1 MSSNESA
8 KSYGSELTY
17 LMNEEDYL
25 IKNEIIA
32 SNKIQERK
40 FVNKILFK
48 KGNLLSYKKDTL

>member
-1 MSSNESA
+1 
-8 KSYGSELTY
+8 
-17 LMNEEDYL
+17 MNEEEYL

-40 FVNKILFK
+40 FINKTLFK